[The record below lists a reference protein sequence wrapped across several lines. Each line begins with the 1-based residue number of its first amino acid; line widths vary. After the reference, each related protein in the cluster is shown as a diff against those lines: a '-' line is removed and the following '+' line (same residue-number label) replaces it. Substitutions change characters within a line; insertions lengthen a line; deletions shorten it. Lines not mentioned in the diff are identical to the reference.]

1 VFVNHWKRADQLVLE
16 EDTKKVDDENDAW
29 PSAPWSRS
37 SRTHQNVAAMPVE
50 KDAEYYNMNHKRRGL
65 AFIFNHKHFDP
76 RLGLKTRNGT
86 DADRDNLRI
95 TLRQLDFDV
104 SLAAFSQCNDFN
116 D

>member
-1 VFVNHWKRADQLVLE
+1 MLCLYFFQ
-16 EDTKKVDDENDAW
+16 
-29 PSAPWSRS
+29 
-37 SRTHQNVAAMPVE
+37 
-50 KDAEYYNMNHKRRGL
+50 
-65 AFIFNHKHFDP
+65 HFDP